1 MCGIVG
7 YIGERQAM
15 PILIEGLKRLEY
27 RGYDSAGVGFVQRKQ
42 LKVIKKKGKMV
53 VLEKNVPDQI
63 KSKIGIGHTR
73 WATHGKV
80 TENNAHPH
88 VSSNGRVMIVHNG
101 IIDNYI
107 ELKKSLIKDGYQF
120 VSETDSEV
128 IANLVDKYFKKDLEA
143 AVKKAISRLQGT
155 YGLIVMSAEQPDQL
169 VGVRNGSPLIVGI
182 GEKETF
188 LASDANAIIAHT
200 KQVIYV
206 EDRETV
212 LIKKD
217 FYKTTN
223 MENLV
228 VDKKIEKIAWDV
240 KDSNKGKFNHFM
252 LKEISE
258 QPGSIKRAYGEGGRL
273 LPDFGTA
280 KLGGLNIEKQ
290 EFFDI
295 NKISIFGM
303 GTAYYAGMVGAY
315 LIEDLARIPT
325 VVDQASELR
334 YRNPIVQKNTLFL
347 AASQSG
353 ETIDTLSAM
362 REIQNKGGKVLGI
375 CNTVGSTIARES
387 DGGVYVHAGPEIAV
401 ASTKAFTSQ
410 ITVFLMIALMIGRM
424 RDIPISKG
432 KQLVQE
438 LETIPEAVKEIL
450 ENSQQIQKLA
460 KKYKSYKNFLILG
473 RGINYP
479 IAMEGALKL
488 KEVSYIHAEGFS
500 AGDIKHGPIALVSKD
515 VPTLFIVVKGETFEK
530 IIGNI
535 EEIKARHG
543 KVIVVTNSED
553 SRLKELADDLILIPE
568 TSECFSPLLT
578 IIPLQLLT
586 YYLAKEL
593 KRDIDQPRNLAK
605 TVTVE

>member
-1 MCGIVG
+1 MCGVVG

-15 PILIEGLKRLEY
+15 PILLEGLKRLEY
-27 RGYDSAGVGFVQRKQ
+27 RGYDSAGLGFVQRKQ
-42 LKVIKKKGKMV
+42 LKTYRKKGKIV
-53 VLEKNVPDQI
+53 ALESVLPEQLN
-63 KSKIGIGHTR
+63 SKIGIGHTR

-80 TENNAHPH
+80 TESNAHPH
-88 VSSNGRVMIVHNG
+88 LSSNGRVMVVHNG

-107 ELKKSLIKDGYQF
+107 QLKQALVKEGYHF
-120 VSETDSEV
+120 ASETDSEV
-128 IANLVDKYFKKDLEA
+128 IANLIDKYFEKDLES
-143 AVKKAISRLQGT
+143 AVKQAISRLQGT
-155 YGLIVMSAEQPDQL
+155 YGLIVMSAEQPDLL

-228 VDKKIEKIAWDV
+228 VDKKIEKIEWDL
-240 KDSNKGKFNHFM
+240 KDSTKGKFKHYM
-252 LKEISE
+252 LKEIFE
-258 QPGSIKRAYGEGGRL
+258 QPDSIRRAFGEGGRL
-273 LPDFGTA
+273 MPDFGTT

-290 EFFDI
+290 EYFDI
-295 NKISIFGM
+295 DKISIFGM
-303 GTAYYAGMVGAY
+303 GTAFYAGMTGAY
-315 LIEDLARIPT
+315 LLENLTRIPT
-325 VVDQASELR
+325 TIDQASELR
-334 YRNPIVQKNTLFL
+334 YRNPIVQKNTLYL
-347 AASQSG
+347 AVSQSG
-353 ETIDTLSAM
+353 ETIDTLAAM
-362 REIQNKGGKVLGI
+362 REIQNRGGKVLGI

-410 ITVFLMIALMIGRM
+410 ITVLLMIALMIGRM

-432 KQLVQE
+432 KEILKE
-438 LETIPEAVKEIL
+438 LESIPASIKAIL
-450 ENSQQIQKLA
+450 DKPDQIQKLA
-460 KKYKSYKNFLILG
+460 RKYKSYQHFLCLG

-479 IAMEGALKL
+479 IALEGALKL

-500 AGDIKHGPIALVSKD
+500 AGDIKHGPIALINKD
-515 VPTLFIVVKGETFEK
+515 VPTLFIAVKGETFEK
-530 IIGNI
+530 TIGNI
-535 EEIKARHG
+535 EEIKARNG
-543 KVIVVTNSED
+543 KVIVITNSKDE
-553 SRLKELADDLILIPE
+553 RLKKLADDLILIPE
-568 TSECFSPLLT
+568 TSEYFSPLLT
-578 IIPLQLLT
+578 VVPLQLLT
-586 YYLAKEL
+586 YYLAKAL